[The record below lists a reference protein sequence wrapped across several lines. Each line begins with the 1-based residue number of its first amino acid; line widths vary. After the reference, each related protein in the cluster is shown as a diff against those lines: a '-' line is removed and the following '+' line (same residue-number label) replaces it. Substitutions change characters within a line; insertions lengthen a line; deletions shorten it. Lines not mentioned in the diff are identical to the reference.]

1 MMVNHKDD
9 VSYWE
14 HGLFLTQTIFFHS
27 FTKK

>member
-1 MMVNHKDD
+1 MMVNHKDE

-27 FTKK
+27 FIH